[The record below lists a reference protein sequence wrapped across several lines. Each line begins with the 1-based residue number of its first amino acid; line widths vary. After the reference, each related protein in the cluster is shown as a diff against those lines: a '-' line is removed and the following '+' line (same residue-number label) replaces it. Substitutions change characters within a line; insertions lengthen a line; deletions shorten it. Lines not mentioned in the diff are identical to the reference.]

1 MTFVAPDVTTHIP
14 AVYVWF
20 SSRLKGFVS
29 VDGSVITPAAPE
41 PGVPVHDAD
50 ATLNNLTVAL
60 ATPVP
65 TTTRRSIPAVAFTA
79 VVVAVVM
86 FVPEDPENP
95 SRPDVSVASERR
107 LAPSDPPTIALTGGG
122 ALPAGPA

>member
-1 MTFVAPDVTTHIP
+1 L
-14 AVYVWF
+14 

-29 VDGSVITPAAPE
+29 VDGSVITPMAPE

-50 ATLNNLTVAL
+50 ATLNSFTVAL

-86 FVPEDPENP
+86 FVPDDPENT

-107 LAPSDPPTIALTGGG
+107 LAPSDPPTIALTGGA
-122 ALPAGPA
+122 ALPAGPAKSAGTSRA